1 MRPFP
6 PKRHLAILVPL
17 LAVALWVSWGFG
29 SRSVR
34 TGEPALRV
42 ATSVCEAHELRALQA
57 EDPHLAVEIPPEF
70 NIPWPTREACL
81 SHAAAE
87 DPATPGPVQPIQFS
101 HKHHAGLYEIDCQY
115 CHSGADRSPVAGV
128 PSVELCMG
136 CHAQFPPSYDEFE
149 GIRTLK
155 QHWERREPIEWIQIH
170 RLPEYVQFQ
179 HQAHVLAGF
188 DCKQCHGV
196 VEEMDK
202 VYLVPDTQWWPWQLP
217 TKNLEMGWCVDCHR
231 KNDSTQDCYA
241 CHY

>member
-1 MRPFP
+1 
-6 PKRHLAILVPL
+6 
-17 LAVALWVSWGFG
+17 
-29 SRSVR
+29 
-34 TGEPALRV
+34 
-42 ATSVCEAHELRALQA
+42 
-57 EDPHLAVEIPPEF
+57 
-70 NIPWPTREACL
+70 
-81 SHAAAE
+81 
-87 DPATPGPVQPIQFS
+87 VQPIPS
-101 HKHHAGLYEIDCQY
+101 RHKHHAALDEIDCQY
-115 CHSGADRSPVAGV
+115 GHREADRSSVAGV

-155 QHWERREPIEWIQIH
+155 RHWERREPIEWIRVH

-202 VYLVPDTQWWPWQLP
+202 VYLVPDTQWWPWPLP
-217 TKNLEMGWCVDCHR
+217 TKKLEMGWCVDCHR
-231 KNDSTQDCYA
+231 KNDATQDCYA

>member
-1 MRPFP
+1 
-6 PKRHLAILVPL
+6 VPL
-17 LAVALWVSWGFG
+17 LAVAVWVSWGFG
-29 SRSVR
+29 SRSAR
-34 TGEPALRV
+34 AGESAPRV
-42 ATSVCEAHELRALQA
+42 ATSVCEAHELRALRA
-57 EDPHLAVEIPPEF
+57 EDPRLAVEIPPEF
-70 NIPWPTREACL
+70 NISWPTREACL
-81 SHAAAE
+81 SHTAAE

-155 QHWERREPIEWIQIH
+155 QHWERREPIEWIRIH
-170 RLPEYVQFQ
+170 RLPEYVQFP

-188 DCKQCHGV
+188 DCVQCHGV

-202 VYLVPDTQWWPWQLP
+202 IYLVPDTQWWPWQLP
-217 TKNLEMGWCVDCHR
+217 MKKLEMGWCVYCHR
-231 KNDSTQDCYA
+231 KHDATQDCYA
-241 CHY
+241 CHH

>member
-1 MRPFP
+1 MRLFAQ
-6 PKRHLAILVPL
+6 KRHLAVLVPP
-17 LAVALWVSWGFG
+17 LAATLWVSWGFDSG
-29 SRSVR
+29 GVR
-34 TGEPALRV
+34 PGEPALRV

-57 EDPHLAVEIPPEF
+57 EDPHLSVEIPPEF
-70 NIPWPTREACL
+70 DIPWPSREACL
-81 SHAAAE
+81 SYAAAE
-87 DPATPGPVQPIQFS
+87 NPATPGPVQPIPFS

-115 CHSGADRSPVAGV
+115 CHSGADRSSAAGV

-155 QHWERREPIEWIQIH
+155 QHWERREPIEWIRIH
-170 RLPEYVQFQ
+170 RLPEHVQFQ

-188 DCKQCHGV
+188 DCKRCHGA

-202 VYLVPDTQWWPWQLP
+202 VYLVLDTQWWPWLLP
-217 TKNLEMGWCVDCHR
+217 TEKLEMGWCVDCHR
-231 KNDSTQDCYA
+231 KNDTTQDCYA